1 MNVQFFKFLLIQ
13 MLMRVAAMTVRKCAL
28 QSWQWHVCTGAWLHG
43 WVMMQM
49 FVGNSYLRP
58 FALQFWGNGSKFWVP
73 SVKLDWYFDHLFRC
87 LPQHVSGKCFLFFFF
102 FFFFWGAF
110 KTILQY
116 YRISYSQNLPT
127 NITNFYGQIWKI
139 NNKMALDS
147 WKYYKI

>member
-13 MLMRVAAMTVRKCAL
+13 MLMRVAPLTVRKCAL

-73 SVKLDWYFDHLFRC
+73 SVKLDWYFDHLFCC
-87 LPQHVSGKCFLFFFF
+87 LSQHVSGKCFLFFFF
-102 FFFFWGAF
+102 FFFEEHSRQFCSITGSHIV
-110 KTILQY
+110 KICQLILL
-116 YRISYSQNLPT
+116 IFMVKSE
-127 NITNFYGQIWKI
+127 K
-139 NNKMALDS
+139 
-147 WKYYKI
+147 